1 MTPSDFYSSRIEISE
16 NQIQAAFQKVR
27 RFTFLRLIVFVVAAT
42 FLYKSW
48 GNIPWFSVSF
58 SVFTILFLW
67 IVNLSVNAKL
77 ALEKARELK
86 KINEDEQKALS
97 GDWSAFDSG
106 VEFQDGK
113 HPFSNDLDLFAS
125 KGVFGFVNRTTTQRG
140 KKALADL
147 LLNGSSDPK
156 KVNEAINFLSQHMEW
171 TQGFR
176 VSGAI
181 KSREEGAKLV
191 LNQLFKSDF
200 HNPAW
205 TLWLIYFVPLISIP
219 CLIAFNLNLV
229 SSVAFTAVV
238 LLSMFPTG
246 RLLKSTNLWA
256 LELAKYES
264 RIQMMLEQIEAIQ
277 ALKAERGAFE
287 NLKSD
292 LNGDEA
298 INALVQLLKIHKRFE
313 LRMNILISV
322 PFNIFLAWDLRQ
334 RIAMKRWINQY
345 SDKIESWEC
354 ALTQLEV
361 YISGATIYFNA
372 DSTIFAEFT
381 EEDELH
387 VLEMRHPLLIKSKA
401 ISNDVTMREKNQFMI
416 LTGPNMAGKS
426 TYLRALGLL
435 FVFANAGFPV
445 FATNVKIP
453 RLKLYSSMRTS
464 DDLASESS
472 YFHAELMRL
481 KFIVDALERDQKIFI
496 LLDEILKGTNSKDKE
511 EGSKRF
517 LKKLQKMGARGIIA
531 THDLSLCELANEQAE
546 FSNGCFDST
555 IIGDEL
561 FFDYKWREGICQN
574 MNASFLL
581 KKMNLVD

>member
-1 MTPSDFYSSRIEISE
+1 MTVSEFYSSCIEISE
-16 NQIQAAFQKVR
+16 NQIQIALQKVR
-27 RFTFLRLIVFVVAAT
+27 RFTFLRLLVFIVAVLV
-42 FLYKSW
+42 LYKSW
-48 GNIPWFSVSF
+48 GNIPWFSSLFV
-58 SVFTILFLW
+58 VFTALFLVV
-67 IVNLSVNAKL
+67 VNFSVNAKL
-77 ALEKARELK
+77 ALEKARALK

-97 GDWSAFDSG
+97 GDCSAFDPG
-106 VEFQDGK
+106 IEFQDGK
-113 HPFSNDLDLFAS
+113 HPFSNDLDLFAP
-125 KGVFGFVNRTTTQRG
+125 KGVFGFVNRTTTLRG

-147 LLNGSSDPK
+147 LLNGSSNPTN
-156 KVNEAINFLSQHMEW
+156 VNEAIAFLSRHIEW

-176 VSGAI
+176 VSGSIAT
-181 KSREEGAKLV
+181 REEGAKLS
-191 LNQLFKSDF
+191 LHDLFKPVF
-200 HNPAW
+200 HNPTW
-205 TLWLIYFVPLISIP
+205 VLWMMYLVPLISIP

-264 RIQMMLEQIEAIQ
+264 RIRMMLEQIEAIQ
-277 ALKAERGAFE
+277 ALKVEQGAFE
-287 NLKSD
+287 NLKAD

-298 INALVQLLKIHKRFE
+298 SKALIQLLKIHKRFE
-313 LRMNILISV
+313 LRMNILVSI
-322 PFNIFLAWDLRQ
+322 PLNIFVAWDARQ
-334 RIAMKRWINQY
+334 RIALKRWIDQY
-345 SDKIESWEC
+345 ADKIATWEN
-354 ALTQLEV
+354 ALTQMEV
-361 YISGATIYFNA
+361 YISGATVYYNSA
-372 DSTIFAEFT
+372 SSVFANFSD
-381 EEDELH
+381 EDKVH
-387 VLEMRHPLLIKSKA
+387 VIGMTHPLLMKSKA
-401 ISNDVTMREKNQFMI
+401 VSNDVIMDEQNQFMI

-445 FATNVKIP
+445 FAEQVTIS

-481 KFIVDALERDQKIFI
+481 KFIVHALENDQKIFI

-531 THDLSLCELANEQAE
+531 THDLSLCELANQQAV

-555 IIGDEL
+555 ILGDEL
-561 FFDYKWREGICQN
+561 FFDYKWRAGICQN